1 MSGSLRPLRLF
12 TATLGTETNTF
23 SPLPTGMENFAET
36 MLWRP
41 GEHPD
46 FATEATGPL
55 WVARERA
62 AADGWIVHEGT
73 CAFAQ
78 PAGPVARP
86 VYEAL
91 RDEIL
96 EQLRASLPVDIVAFG
111 LHGAMLAHGYPDCEA
126 DLLARAREIAGSRAA
141 IGALLDPH
149 CHLTAAKLAACDV
162 LVLFK
167 EYPHT
172 DYVERARE
180 LLGLLERAVRGE
192 IRPAMAAFDCR
203 MIAGFPTTDEPMK
216 SFVQR
221 MHAVEAAPPILS
233 VSLAHGFPG
242 GDTPDTSAR
251 MLVVADGDAEAA
263 ARLARRLGEELYR
276 QRGRLRRRTPD
287 MEESLRAALA
297 APAGPVV
304 VAETSDNCGGGAA
317 GDSTAVLAWLLGHG
331 VTDVCLGPLW
341 DPIAVRFCFEA
352 GEGAELDLRVGGKCG
367 IASGDPL
374 DLRVRITRLAREGWQ
389 TYHGARIPLG
399 AAAAIRVAGIDVVL
413 CSQRQQALAV
423 DLFTNLGIDPASRR
437 LVVVKSAQHF
447 RPSFEPL
454 ARQIVYLRHRAGG
467 EQPYRHIQR
476 PMWPLD
482 DDPLGIDPSSD
493 HTPKEQRS

>member
-1 MSGSLRPLRLF
+1 MSAPQRPIRLF

-41 GEHPD
+41 GSHPD

-55 WVARERA
+55 WAARERA
-62 AADGWIVHEGT
+62 ATDGWIVLEGT

-78 PAGPVARP
+78 PAGPVART
-86 VYEAL
+86 VYESL

-96 EQLRASLPVDIVAFG
+96 EQLRASLPVDIVALG

-126 DLLARAREIAGSRAA
+126 DLLARARAIAGSQAVV
-141 IGALLDPH
+141 GALLDPH
-149 CHLTAAKLAACDV
+149 CHLTAAKLASCDL

-180 LLGLLERAVRGE
+180 LLGLLERTFRGE
-192 IRPAMAAFDCR
+192 IRPTMACFDCR

-216 SFVQR
+216 GFVQR
-221 MHAVEAAPPILS
+221 MQAAEGSSRILS

-242 GDTPDTSAR
+242 ADTEDTGAR
-251 MLVVADGDAEAA
+251 MLVVADGDADAA
-263 ARLARRLGEELYR
+263 ARLARVLGEELYR
-276 QRGRLRRRTPD
+276 LRTQLSRRTPD
-287 MEESLRAALA
+287 MADSLRIALA
-297 APAGPVV
+297 EPSGPVV

-317 GDSTAVLAWLLGHG
+317 GDSTAVLAWLLAHG
-331 VTDVCLGPLW
+331 VTEACLGPLW
-341 DPIAVRFCFEA
+341 DPIAVGFCFEA

-367 IASGDPL
+367 VASGDPL
-374 DLRVRITRLAREGWQ
+374 DLRVRVMRLAREGWQ
-389 TYHGARIPLG
+389 SYHGARIPLG
-399 AAAAIRVAGIDVVL
+399 ATAAVSVAGIEVVL
-413 CSQRQQALAV
+413 CSQRQQALDV
-423 DLFTNLGIDPASRR
+423 DLFTNLGIDPARRR

-454 ARQIVYLRHRAGG
+454 ARRIVYLRHRAGG
-467 EQPYRHIQR
+467 EQHYRRVPR
-476 PMWPLD
+476 PIWPFD
-482 DDPLGIDPSSD
+482 DDPLGMDPTD
-493 HTPKEQRS
+493 